1 MRLSSLVF
9 STSLFALS
17 VVPATAAPKV
27 MASIVPVHALVAAVM
42 DGVGMPQLLLSGQSS
57 EHQASYSPQQIEEL
71 GRADLVFI
79 MGQGLELKLGEL
91 SGSET
96 VQGKR
101 FVALADAAG
110 LTRLPI
116 RQGGTFAAH
125 DHDHDHGEGEEAGHD
140 HDHENEAGTAAFDP
154 HLWLDPGNAKV
165 MAQAIAA
172 ELAKAD
178 PGDAARYQSNA
189 AALAVELDAL
199 AAEITGELSAV
210 RDKPFVVTHDAFQ
223 YFERAFG
230 LRAAGSISDFAGTA
244 PSAQRLKEV
253 RDTLKA
259 TQAVCVFREPQF
271 SGKAATIISEG
282 TDARDGVL
290 DPIGATLPPS
300 KGAYGQLLR
309 NLAHDLKACLDG

>member
-1 MRLSSLVF
+1 MRLSSLVL
-9 STSLFALS
+9 SASLLALATM
-17 VVPATAAPKV
+17 PATAAPKV
-27 MASIVPVHALVAAVM
+27 VASIVPVHALVAAVM
-42 DGVGMPQLLLSGQSS
+42 DGAGTPQLLLSGQSS

-71 GRADLVFI
+71 GRSDLVFI

-116 RQGGTFAAH
+116 RQGGTFVAH
-125 DHDHDHGEGEEAGHD
+125 DHDHDHGEGEEDD
-140 HDHENEAGTAAFDP
+140 HDHESEAGTAAFDP

-178 PGDAARYQSNA
+178 PGDAARYQANA
-189 AALAVELDAL
+189 AALAGELDAL

-210 RDKPFVVTHDAFQ
+210 RGKPFVVTHDAYQ
-223 YFERAFG
+223 YFEHAFG
-230 LRAAGSISDFAGTA
+230 LRAAGSISDFSGTA

-253 RDTLKA
+253 RDTLRA
-259 TQAVCVFREPQF
+259 TGAVCVFREPQF
-271 SGKAATIISEG
+271 SGKAANVISEG
-282 TDARDGVL
+282 TSARDGVL
-290 DPIGATLPPS
+290 DPIGATLPPG
-300 KGAYGQLLR
+300 KDAYGTLLR
-309 NLAHDLKACLDG
+309 NLARDLKACLAG